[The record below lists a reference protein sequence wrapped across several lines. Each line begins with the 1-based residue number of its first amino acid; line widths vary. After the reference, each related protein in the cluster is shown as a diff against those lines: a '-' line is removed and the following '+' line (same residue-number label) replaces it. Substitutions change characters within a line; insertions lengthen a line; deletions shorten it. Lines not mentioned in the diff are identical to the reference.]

1 MERKQYLDCIAE
13 LTQAVQTLQKAN
25 AALVGKQR
33 DAEDKAHKLDEKI
46 AGLEAN
52 LLKLREEVC

>member
-1 MERKQYLDCIAE
+1 MERKQYIDCITD

-33 DAEDKAHKLDEKI
+33 DAEDKAQMLDEKI
-46 AGLEAN
+46 AGLEAE
-52 LLKLREEVC
+52 LLKLREEVR